1 MWLYNQ
7 ADPRG
12 QNIVVIYPEYGP
24 VNSSLLSCHITS
36 GENKYFY
43 VREKLNFFFILWEY
57 LKIL

>member
-7 ADPRG
+7 ADPAG

-43 VREKLNFFFILWEY
+43 VREKFKKKLFFLFCENI
-57 LKIL
+57 